1 MKENVLRK
9 NWIDAAKAVA
19 MFIVVL
25 NHSELRI
32 PGVNFWGGMFFV
44 PAFFLLSGYTYH
56 PDNGT
61 YIDYVKKKAKRLII
75 PYLVA
80 NLFLFLFFLIKRVLT
95 HNLPSDFVVRSLLG
109 ILYGRNQIFISSDYH
124 SNLMINLNAPTWF
137 LPALFVALIM
147 LEGFYRLCKG
157 NEKKVVL
164 IVVVYALFATGYH
177 YFVPVLLPWCLD
189 IMPFFLLMMLVG
201 NLLKKIDF
209 FNENSE
215 KILANTYQ
223 DELFQEEISQ
233 KKSQVKLSQDKS
245 FQTKLSQGRAT
256 EHMSKISPEIR
267 RVVIVLLFII
277 CIVSGLF
284 NGSYNLSLSD
294 TGKSVTLMC
303 TAAISSSILLMLIM
317 NLLDKKAEKICSI
330 LAKFG
335 KHTLTILCYHYF
347 ILVMV
352 MMVLGFLDNY
362 LMNWIMQYPDWV
374 LQMLFAV
381 EKLVAIVVSIAA
393 CVMIDGIKR
402 NIFRNK

>member
-56 PDNGT
+56 PGNGS
-61 YIDYVKKKAKRLII
+61 YKEYVKKKAKRLLI
-75 PYLVA
+75 PYLTA
-80 NLFLFLFFLIKRVLT
+80 NLFLFLFFLIKMVLT

-109 ILYGRNQIFISSDYH
+109 ILYGRNQIFISTDYH

-157 NEKKVVL
+157 NGKKVVL

-189 IMPFFLLMMLVG
+189 IMPFFLLMMLAG

-209 FNENSE
+209 FNEDDE
-215 KILANTYQ
+215 KLILEISSQ
-223 DELFQEEISQ
+223 DE
-233 KKSQVKLSQDKS
+233 
-245 FQTKLSQGRAT
+245 LSQGRAP
-256 EHMSKISPEIR
+256 EHMSKISPKIR

-303 TAAISSSILLMLIM
+303 TAAISSSILLMVIM
-317 NLLDKKAEKICSI
+317 NLLDKKAEKTCSI
-330 LAKFG
+330 LAKLG

-374 LQMLFAV
+374 LQMIFAV

-402 NIFRNK
+402 KISHSA

>member
-61 YIDYVKKKAKRLII
+61 YIDYVKKKAKRLLI

-80 NLFLFLFFLIKRVLT
+80 NLFLFLFFFIKMILT
-95 HNLPSDFVVRSLLG
+95 HNISSDFVVRSLLG
-109 ILYGRNQIFISSDYH
+109 ILYGRNQIFVSSDYH

-189 IMPFFLLMMLVG
+189 IMPFFLLMMLAG

-209 FNENSE
+209 FHEDDE
-215 KILANTYQ
+215 KLILKISSQ
-223 DELFQEEISQ
+223 DE
-233 KKSQVKLSQDKS
+233 
-245 FQTKLSQGRAT
+245 LSQGRAT

-303 TAAISSSILLMLIM
+303 TAAISSSILLMVIM

-330 LAKFG
+330 LAKLG

-374 LQMLFAV
+374 LQMIFAV

-402 NIFRNK
+402 KISHSA

>member
-56 PDNGT
+56 PNNGS
-61 YIDYVKKKAKRLII
+61 YKEYVKKKAKRLLI
-75 PYLVA
+75 PYLTA
-80 NLFLFLFFLIKRVLT
+80 NLFLFLFFLIKMVLT
-95 HNLPSDFVVRSLLG
+95 HNLASDFVVRSLLG

-164 IVVVYALFATGYH
+164 IVAIYALLATGYH

-189 IMPFFLLMMLVG
+189 IMPFFLLMMLAG

-209 FNENSE
+209 FNENTE
-215 KILANTYQ
+215 KLIL
-223 DELFQEEISQ
+223 
-233 KKSQVKLSQDKS
+233 DKS
-245 FQTKLSQGRAT
+245 KMTERMSNMSSETK
-256 EHMSKISPEIR
+256 
-267 RVVIVLLFII
+267 RVTFAFLFVI
-277 CIVSGLF
+277 CIVSGLL
-284 NGSYNLSLSD
+284 NGSYNLSLSN

-303 TAAISSSILLMLIM
+303 LVAISSSVILMVIM
-317 NLLDKKAEKICSI
+317 NLLDKKLEKLCSI
-330 LAKFG
+330 LAKLG

-347 ILVMV
+347 IMVMV
-352 MMVLGFLDNY
+352 MMVLSSLDNY
-362 LMNWIMQYPDWV
+362 LMSWIMQYPDWV
-374 LQMLFAV
+374 LQVLFAT
-381 EKLVAIVVSIAA
+381 EKLIAIVVSIAA
-393 CVMIDGIKR
+393 CVMIDVIKR
-402 NIFRNK
+402 NIPRNK

>member
-61 YIDYVKKKAKRLII
+61 YIDYVKKKAKRLLI
-75 PYLVA
+75 PYLTA
-80 NLFLFLFFLIKRVLT
+80 NLFLFLFFFIKMILT
-95 HNLPSDFVVRSLLG
+95 HNLTSDFVVRSLLG
-109 ILYGRNQIFISSDYH
+109 ILYGRNQIFMSSDYH

-189 IMPFFLLMMLVG
+189 IMPFFLLMMLAG

-209 FNENSE
+209 FHEDDE
-215 KILANTYQ
+215 KLILKISSQ
-223 DELFQEEISQ
+223 DE
-233 KKSQVKLSQDKS
+233 
-245 FQTKLSQGRAT
+245 LSQGRAT

-303 TAAISSSILLMLIM
+303 TAAISSSILLMVIM
-317 NLLDKKAEKICSI
+317 NLLDKKAEKTCSI
-330 LAKFG
+330 LAKLG
-335 KHTLTILCYHYF
+335 KHTLTVLCYHYF

-352 MMVLGFLDNY
+352 MVVLGFLDNY

-402 NIFRNK
+402 KISHSA

>member
-56 PDNGT
+56 PGNGS
-61 YIDYVKKKAKRLII
+61 YKEYVKKKAKRLLI
-75 PYLVA
+75 PYLTA
-80 NLFLFLFFLIKRVLT
+80 NLFLFLFFLIKMVLT

-109 ILYGRNQIFISSDYH
+109 ILYGRNQIFISTDYH

-157 NEKKVVL
+157 NGKKVVL
-164 IVVVYALFATGYH
+164 IVVVYAFFATGYH

-189 IMPFFLLMMLVG
+189 IMPFFLLMMLAG

-209 FNENSE
+209 FNENDE
-215 KILANTYQ
+215 KLILKISSQ
-223 DELFQEEISQ
+223 DE
-233 KKSQVKLSQDKS
+233 
-245 FQTKLSQGRAT
+245 LSQGRAT

-303 TAAISSSILLMLIM
+303 TAAISSSILLMVIM
-317 NLLDKKAEKICSI
+317 NLLDKKAEKTCSI
-330 LAKFG
+330 LAKLG

-374 LQMLFAV
+374 LQMIFAV

-402 NIFRNK
+402 KISHSA

>member
-61 YIDYVKKKAKRLII
+61 YIDYVKKKAKRLLI
-75 PYLVA
+75 PYLTA
-80 NLFLFLFFLIKRVLT
+80 NLFLFLFFFIKMILT
-95 HNLPSDFVVRSLLG
+95 HNLSSDFVVRSLLG
-109 ILYGRNQIFISSDYH
+109 ILYGRNQIFVSSDYH

-189 IMPFFLLMMLVG
+189 IMPFFLLMMLAG

-209 FNENSE
+209 FHEDDE
-215 KILANTYQ
+215 KLILKISSQ
-223 DELFQEEISQ
+223 DE
-233 KKSQVKLSQDKS
+233 
-245 FQTKLSQGRAT
+245 LSQGRAT

-303 TAAISSSILLMLIM
+303 TAAISSSILLMVIM
-317 NLLDKKAEKICSI
+317 NLLDKKAEKTCSI
-330 LAKFG
+330 LAKLG
-335 KHTLTILCYHYF
+335 KHTLTVLCYHYF

-352 MMVLGFLDNY
+352 MVVLGFLDNY

-402 NIFRNK
+402 KISHSA

>member
-9 NWIDAAKAVA
+9 NWIDAAKAVS

-56 PDNGT
+56 PNNGS
-61 YIDYVKKKAKRLII
+61 YKEYVKKKAKRLLI
-75 PYLVA
+75 PYLTA
-80 NLFLFLFFLIKRVLT
+80 NLFLFLFFLIKMVLT
-95 HNLPSDFVVRSLLG
+95 HNLASDFVVRSLLG

-164 IVVVYALFATGYH
+164 IVAIYALLATGYH

-189 IMPFFLLMMLVG
+189 IMPFFLLMMLAG

-209 FNENSE
+209 FNENTE
-215 KILANTYQ
+215 KLIL
-223 DELFQEEISQ
+223 
-233 KKSQVKLSQDKS
+233 DKS
-245 FQTKLSQGRAT
+245 KMTERMSNMSSETK
-256 EHMSKISPEIR
+256 
-267 RVVIVLLFII
+267 RVTFAFLFVI
-277 CIVSGLF
+277 CIVLGLL
-284 NGSYNLSLSD
+284 NGSYNLSLSN

-303 TAAISSSILLMLIM
+303 LVAISSSVILMVIM
-317 NLLDKKAEKICSI
+317 NLLDKKLEKLCSI
-330 LAKFG
+330 LAKLG

-347 ILVMV
+347 IMVMV
-352 MMVLGFLDNY
+352 MMVLSSLDNY
-362 LMNWIMQYPDWV
+362 LMSWIMQYPDWV
-374 LQMLFAV
+374 LQVLFAT
-381 EKLVAIVVSIAA
+381 EKLIAIVVSIAA
-393 CVMIDGIKR
+393 CVMIDVIKR
-402 NIFRNK
+402 NIPRNK

>member
-56 PDNGT
+56 PGNGS
-61 YIDYVKKKAKRLII
+61 YKEYVKKKAKRLLI
-75 PYLVA
+75 PYLTA
-80 NLFLFLFFLIKRVLT
+80 NLFLFLFFFIKMILT
-95 HNLPSDFVVRSLLG
+95 HNLASDFVVRSLLG
-109 ILYGRNQIFISSDYH
+109 ILYGRNQIFVSSDYH

-189 IMPFFLLMMLVG
+189 IMPFFLLMMLAG

-209 FNENSE
+209 FNENDE
-215 KILANTYQ
+215 KLIL
-223 DELFQEEISQ
+223 EISP
-233 KKSQVKLSQDKS
+233 
-245 FQTKLSQGRAT
+245 
-256 EHMSKISPEIR
+256 KIRYVI
-267 RVVIVLLFII
+267 IVLLFII

-303 TAAISSSILLMLIM
+303 TAAISSSILLMVIM

-330 LAKFG
+330 LAKLG
-335 KHTLTILCYHYF
+335 KHTLTTLCYHYF

-374 LQMLFAV
+374 LQMVFV
-381 EKLVAIVVSIAA
+381 IEKLVEIVVSIAA
-393 CVMIDGIKR
+393 CVLLDGIKE
-402 NIFRNK
+402 NISCGK

>member
-56 PDNGT
+56 PGNGS
-61 YIDYVKKKAKRLII
+61 YKEYVKKKAKRLLI
-75 PYLVA
+75 PYLTA
-80 NLFLFLFFLIKRVLT
+80 NLFLFLFFFIKMILT
-95 HNLPSDFVVRSLLG
+95 HNLTSDFVVRSLLG
-109 ILYGRNQIFISSDYH
+109 ILYGRNQIFMSSDYH

-164 IVVVYALFATGYH
+164 IVVAYALFATGYH

-189 IMPFFLLMMLVG
+189 IMPFFLLMMLAG

-209 FNENSE
+209 FNENDE
-215 KILANTYQ
+215 KIIL
-223 DELFQEEISQ
+223 EISP
-233 KKSQVKLSQDKS
+233 K
-245 FQTKLSQGRAT
+245 
-256 EHMSKISPEIR
+256 IR
-267 RVVIVLLFII
+267 RIVIVILFII
-277 CIVSGLF
+277 CIVSGLL

-303 TAAISSSILLMLIM
+303 TAAISSSILLMVIM

-330 LAKFG
+330 LAKLG

-352 MMVLGFLDNY
+352 MVVLGFLDNY

-402 NIFRNK
+402 KISHSA

>member
-56 PDNGT
+56 PGNGS
-61 YIDYVKKKAKRLII
+61 YKEYVKKKAKRLLI

-80 NLFLFLFFLIKRVLT
+80 NLFLFLFFFIKMILT
-95 HNLPSDFVVRSLLG
+95 HNLSSDFVVRSLLG
-109 ILYGRNQIFISSDYH
+109 ILYGRNQIFVSSDYH

-147 LEGFYRLCKG
+147 LEGFYCLCKG

-189 IMPFFLLMMLVG
+189 IMPFFLLMMLAG

-209 FNENSE
+209 FHENDE
-215 KILANTYQ
+215 KLIL
-223 DELFQEEISQ
+223 EISP
-233 KKSQVKLSQDKS
+233 K
-245 FQTKLSQGRAT
+245 
-256 EHMSKISPEIR
+256 IR
-267 RVVIVLLFII
+267 RAVIVLLFII

-303 TAAISSSILLMLIM
+303 TAAISSSILLMVIM
-317 NLLDKKAEKICSI
+317 NLLDKKAEKTCSI
-330 LAKFG
+330 LAKLG
-335 KHTLTILCYHYF
+335 QHTLTILCYHYF

-374 LQMLFAV
+374 LQMIFAV
-381 EKLVAIVVSIAA
+381 EKLVAIVVSIVA

-402 NIFRNK
+402 NISRNK

>member
-19 MFIVVL
+19 MLIVVL

-56 PDNGT
+56 PGNGS
-61 YIDYVKKKAKRLII
+61 YKEYVKKKAKRLLI
-75 PYLVA
+75 PYLTA
-80 NLFLFLFFLIKRVLT
+80 NLFLFLFFFIKMILT
-95 HNLPSDFVVRSLLG
+95 HNLTSDFVVRSLLG
-109 ILYGRNQIFISSDYH
+109 ILYGRNQIFMSSDYH

-189 IMPFFLLMMLVG
+189 IMPFFLLMMLAG

-209 FNENSE
+209 FHENDE
-215 KILANTYQ
+215 KLILKISSQ
-223 DELFQEEISQ
+223 DE
-233 KKSQVKLSQDKS
+233 
-245 FQTKLSQGRAT
+245 LSQGRAT

-303 TAAISSSILLMLIM
+303 TAATSSSILLMVIM
-317 NLLDKKAEKICSI
+317 NLLDKKAEKTCSI
-330 LAKFG
+330 LAKLG
-335 KHTLTILCYHYF
+335 KHTLTALCYHYF

-381 EKLVAIVVSIAA
+381 EKLVAIVVAIAA

-402 NIFRNK
+402 NISRNK

>member
-56 PDNGT
+56 PDNGS
-61 YIDYVKKKAKRLII
+61 YKEYVKKKAKRLLI
-75 PYLVA
+75 PYLTA
-80 NLFLFLFFLIKRVLT
+80 NLFLFLFFFIKMILT
-95 HNLPSDFVVRSLLG
+95 HNLSSDFVVRSLLG
-109 ILYGRNQIFISSDYH
+109 ILYGRNQIFVSSDYH

-164 IVVVYALFATGYH
+164 LVVVYALFATGYH

-189 IMPFFLLMMLVG
+189 IMPFFLLMMLAG

-209 FNENSE
+209 FHENDE
-215 KILANTYQ
+215 KLIL
-223 DELFQEEISQ
+223 EISP
-233 KKSQVKLSQDKS
+233 K
-245 FQTKLSQGRAT
+245 
-256 EHMSKISPEIR
+256 IR

-294 TGKSVTLMC
+294 AGKSVTLMC
-303 TAAISSSILLMLIM
+303 MAAISSSVLLMVIM

-330 LAKFG
+330 LAKLG
-335 KHTLTILCYHYF
+335 KHTLTTLCYHYF

-362 LMNWIMQYPDWV
+362 LMNWIMQYLDWV
-374 LQMLFAV
+374 SQMVFV
-381 EKLVAIVVSIAA
+381 IEKLVAIVVSIAA
-393 CVMIDGIKR
+393 CVLLDGIKE
-402 NIFRNK
+402 NISCGK

>member
-9 NWIDAAKAVA
+9 NWIDAAKAIA

-56 PDNGT
+56 PDNGS
-61 YIDYVKKKAKRLII
+61 YKEYVKKKAKRLLI
-75 PYLVA
+75 PYLTA
-80 NLFLFLFFLIKRVLT
+80 NLFLFLFFFIKMILT
-95 HNLPSDFVVRSLLG
+95 HNLTSDFVVRSLLG
-109 ILYGRNQIFISSDYH
+109 ILYGRNQIFMSLDYH

-137 LPALFVALIM
+137 LPALFVALIL

-157 NEKKVVL
+157 NDKKVVL
-164 IVVVYALFATGYH
+164 IVAVYALFATGYH
-177 YFVPVLLPWCLD
+177 YFVPVLLPWGLD
-189 IMPFFLLMMLVG
+189 IMPFFLLMMLAG

-209 FNENSE
+209 FNENDE
-215 KILANTYQ
+215 KLIL
-223 DELFQEEISQ
+223 EISP
-233 KKSQVKLSQDKS
+233 
-245 FQTKLSQGRAT
+245 
-256 EHMSKISPEIR
+256 KIRYVI
-267 RVVIVLLFII
+267 IVLLFII
-277 CIVSGLF
+277 CIVSGLI

-303 TAAISSSILLMLIM
+303 MVAISSSVLLMVSM
-317 NLLDKKAEKICSI
+317 NLLDKKVEKICSVF
-330 LAKFG
+330 AKIG

-347 ILVMV
+347 IMVMA

-362 LMNWIMQYPDWV
+362 LMNWILQYPDWV

-381 EKLVAIVVSIAA
+381 EKLVAIVVSVGV
-393 CVMIDGIKR
+393 CVMMDGIKR
-402 NIFRNK
+402 NISRNK

>member
-56 PDNGT
+56 PGNGS
-61 YIDYVKKKAKRLII
+61 YKEYVKKKAKRLLI
-75 PYLVA
+75 PYLTA
-80 NLFLFLFFLIKRVLT
+80 NLFLFLFFLIKMVLT

-109 ILYGRNQIFISSDYH
+109 ILYGRNQIFISTDYH

-189 IMPFFLLMMLVG
+189 IMPFFLLMMLAG

-209 FNENSE
+209 FNENDE
-215 KILANTYQ
+215 KLILKISSQ
-223 DELFQEEISQ
+223 DE
-233 KKSQVKLSQDKS
+233 
-245 FQTKLSQGRAT
+245 LSQGRAT

-303 TAAISSSILLMLIM
+303 TAAISSSILLMVIM
-317 NLLDKKAEKICSI
+317 NLLDKKAEKTCSI
-330 LAKFG
+330 LAKLG

-374 LQMLFAV
+374 LQMIFAV

-402 NIFRNK
+402 KISHSA

>member
-56 PDNGT
+56 PGNGS
-61 YIDYVKKKAKRLII
+61 YKEYVKKKAKRLLI
-75 PYLVA
+75 PYLTA
-80 NLFLFLFFLIKRVLT
+80 NLFLFLFFFIKMILT
-95 HNLPSDFVVRSLLG
+95 HNLTSDFVVRSLLG
-109 ILYGRNQIFISSDYH
+109 ILYGRNQIFMSSDYH
-124 SNLMINLNAPTWF
+124 SNLMINLNAPIWF

-189 IMPFFLLMMLVG
+189 IMPFFLLMMLAG

-209 FNENSE
+209 FNEDDE
-215 KILANTYQ
+215 KLILEISSQ
-223 DELFQEEISQ
+223 DE
-233 KKSQVKLSQDKS
+233 
-245 FQTKLSQGRAT
+245 LSQGRAT

-303 TAAISSSILLMLIM
+303 TAAISSSILLMVIM
-317 NLLDKKAEKICSI
+317 NLLDKKAEKTCSI
-330 LAKFG
+330 LAKLG

-374 LQMLFAV
+374 LQMIFAV

-402 NIFRNK
+402 NISRNK